1 LKIGVAEASIL
12 AAQEGTFSVSILRSG
27 RRGRVQFRVGAP
39 DASLTASAGLLAVAE
54 LAGRVGLIGAVDAAV
69 PGFKQRRRGVSA
81 GEFLTALACAQLAG
95 SDHLVGVDHRRED
108 RVSESFFAYPT
119 PASSTVTGLTRRLRE
134 ADWSAVTAA
143 TAQVTKR
150 VLSLAPAPVRARL
163 LAGPPT
169 IDLDATDIEVYGRK
183 KAGVTYNY
191 LGQRSG
197 RVHAASWAEAGVLAA
212 SRLTDSRTTAHT
224 HAVDLVE
231 QTLSWLDQAGIAWD
245 PAQRPRVRADI
256 GYCSKDTA
264 RDIVAAGCDFAI
276 GIQRQPKIWGLVSLV
291 EHSSWRPAIGMTNA
305 EIAAIDYP
313 YRDRGWPLGT
323 RLIIRRVRHEVRA
336 IGEDER
342 ARRHRTLAP
351 GQLALAL
358 GNHWEHIY
366 GYSFILTN
374 LTTSTPEHAVAV
386 EAWYRHR
393 TDIEE
398 LFKQAKH
405 GAALRHL
412 PSGDPAVNTAWVH
425 GAFLAVAIT
434 AWLNLVLDTSS
445 RRTGVIRWR
454 RELINTP
461 ARLVHHA
468 RRFTLRCTVNSPL
481 PEVLARIRALPTAA

>member
-1 LKIGVAEASIL
+1 MS
-12 AAQEGTFSVSILRSG
+12 TLRSG
-27 RRGRVQFRVGAP
+27 RRGRKQIVVGAP
-39 DASLTASAGLLAVAE
+39 DPSLTASAGLLAVAE
-54 LAGRVGLIGAVDAAV
+54 FAGRVGLIEAVDAAV

-81 GEFLTALACAQLAG
+81 GEFLAALTCAQLTG
-95 SDHLVGVDHRRED
+95 SDHLVGLDHRRAD
-108 RVSESFFAYPT
+108 RVGEEFFAHAT
-119 PASSTVTGLTRRLRE
+119 PASSTVTGLARRLRE
-134 ADWSAVTAA
+134 ADWTAVTAA

-150 VLSLAPAPVRARL
+150 VLQLAPARARL
-163 LAGPPT
+163 VAGPPT
-169 IDLDATDIEVYGRK
+169 IDLDATDIEVYGGK

-197 RVHAASWAEAGVLAA
+197 RVHAASWAEAGLLAA
-212 SRLTDSRTTAHT
+212 ARLTDSRTTAHT
-224 HAVDLVE
+224 HAAELVE
-231 QTLSWLDQAGIAWD
+231 QALSWLDHAGLAWD
-245 PAQRPRVRADI
+245 PQQRPRVRADI

-264 RDIVAAGCDFAI
+264 QNIVAAGCDFAI
-276 GIQRQPKIWGLVSLV
+276 GIQRQPKIWRLLSQV
-291 EHSSWRPAIGMTNA
+291 ENSAWRPAIGMRNA
-305 EIAAIDYP
+305 QVTVIDYP

-358 GNHWEHIY
+358 GEGWDHIY

-374 LTTSTPEHAVAV
+374 LDTSSPAKAVEV
-386 EAWYRHR
+386 EAWHRHR

-425 GAFLAVAIT
+425 TAFLAVAIT
-434 AWLNLVLDTSS
+434 AWLNLVLNAGN
-445 RRTGVIRWR
+445 RRAGVIRWR

-461 ARLVHHA
+461 ARLVRHA
-468 RRFTLRCTVNSPL
+468 RRFTLRCTVNSRL
-481 PEVLARIRALPTAA
+481 PEVLARIRALPIAG

>member
-1 LKIGVAEASIL
+1 
-12 AAQEGTFSVSILRSG
+12 
-27 RRGRVQFRVGAP
+27 VQFRVGAP
-39 DASLTASAGLLAVAE
+39 DPSLTGSAGLLAVAE
-54 LAGRVGLIGAVDAAV
+54 LTGRVGLIGAVDAAV

-81 GEFLTALACAQLAG
+81 GEFLAALACAQLSG
-95 SDHLVGVDHRRED
+95 SDHLVGLDHRRED
-108 RVSESFFAYPT
+108 RVSEAFFAHAT
-119 PASSTVTGLTRRLRE
+119 PASSTVTGLARRLRE

-143 TAQVTKR
+143 TAEVTKR
-150 VLSLAPAPVRARL
+150 VLQLAAAPARARL

-212 SRLTDSRTTAHT
+212 ARLTDSRTTAHT

-231 QTLSWLDQAGIAWD
+231 QALSWLDHAGIVWD
-245 PAQRPRVRADI
+245 PQQRPRVRADI

-264 RDIVAAGCDFAI
+264 QNIVAAGCDFAI
-276 GIQRQPKIWGLVSLV
+276 GIQRQPKIWRLLSLIQP
-291 EHSSWRPAIGMTNA
+291 SSWQPAIGMTNA
-305 EIAAIDYP
+305 EVAVIDYP
-313 YRDRGWPLGT
+313 YRDHDRGWPRST
-323 RLIIRRVRHEVRA
+323 RLIIRRVRHDVRG
-336 IGEDER
+336 IGADER

-358 GNHWEHIY
+358 GNDWEHIY

-374 LTTSTPEHAVAV
+374 LDTSTPEHAAAV
-386 EAWYRHR
+386 EAWHRHR

-412 PSGDPAVNTAWVH
+412 PSGDPCVNTAWVH
-425 GAFLAVAIT
+425 AAFLAVAIT
-434 AWLNLVLDTSS
+434 AWLNLVLETGGH
-445 RRTGVIRWR
+445 RIGVIRWR

-468 RRFTLRCTVNSPL
+468 RRFTLRCTANSPL
-481 PEVLARIRALPTAA
+481 PEVLAKIRQLPPTI

>member
-1 LKIGVAEASIL
+1 MIGVAEASIV
-12 AAQEGTFSVSILRSG
+12 AAQEGTFWVSTLRFG
-27 RRGRVQFRVGAP
+27 RGGRVQFRVGAP
-39 DASLTASAGLLAVAE
+39 DPSLTASAGLLVVAE
-54 LAGRVGLIGAVDAAV
+54 LVERVGLVEAVDEVV
-69 PGFKQRRRGVSA
+69 PRFKQRCRGVSA
-81 GEFLTALACAQLAG
+81 GEFLTSLACAQLSG
-95 SDHLVGVDHRRED
+95 SDHLVGLDHRRED
-108 RVSESFFAYPT
+108 RVSEQFFAHAT
-119 PASSTVTGLTRRLRE
+119 PASSSVAGLARRLRE
-134 ADWSAVTAA
+134 ADWTAVTAA

-150 VLSLAPAPVRARL
+150 VVQLAPAAARARL
-163 LAGPPT
+163 VAGPPT

-212 SRLTDSRTTAHT
+212 ARLTDSRTTAHT

-231 QTLSWLDQAGIAWD
+231 QALSWLDLAGVAWD
-245 PAQRPRVRADI
+245 PQQRPRVRADI

-264 RDIVAAGCDFAI
+264 QGIVAAGCDFAI
-276 GIQRQPKIWGLVSLV
+276 GIQRQPKIWRLLSLV
-291 EHSSWRPAIGMTNA
+291 DETAWRPANGMPNA
-305 EIAAIDYP
+305 QVAAIDYT

-358 GNHWEHIY
+358 GEGWDQIY

-374 LTTSTPEHAVAV
+374 LDTSTPEHAVAV
-386 EAWYRHR
+386 EAWHRHR

-412 PSGDPAVNTAWVH
+412 PSGDPSVNTAWVH
-425 GAFLAVAIT
+425 AAFLAVAIT
-434 AWLNLVLDTSS
+434 AWLNLALDAS
-445 RRTGVIRWR
+445 RRTGLIRWR

-461 ARLVHHA
+461 ARLVHHT
-468 RRFTLRCTVNSPL
+468 RRHTLRCTTNSLL
-481 PEVLARIRALPTAA
+481 PEVLARIRALPAA